1 MFHKKYSPKYVIQ
14 LAQDMRREMTD
25 TEKILWG
32 QLNLR
37 KLDGLRF
44 RKQHPIGKYIADFC
58 CPSIKLVI
66 EVDGEIHAL
75 QKEYDKNRDDYLKA
89 QGYITLRFSDK
100 QIRENLEVVLATI
113 RKNVKNHCLSI
124 SPPSGDL
131 GG

>member
-1 MFHKKYSPKYVIQ
+1 MFHKKYSPKYIIQ

-44 RKQHPIGKYIADFC
+44 RKQHPIGRYITDFC
-58 CPSIKLVI
+58 CPSIKLII

-100 QIRENLEVVLATI
+100 QIKENITEVIASI
-113 RKNVKNHCLSI
+113 RVNTNKINSSI
-124 SPPSGDL
+124 
-131 GG
+131 